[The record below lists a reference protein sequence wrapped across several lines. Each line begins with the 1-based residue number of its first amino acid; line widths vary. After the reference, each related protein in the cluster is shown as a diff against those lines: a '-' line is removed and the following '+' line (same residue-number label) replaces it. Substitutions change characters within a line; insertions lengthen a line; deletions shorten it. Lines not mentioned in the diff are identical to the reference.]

1 MKLKSEI
8 RDKLLETA
16 VIHGRPCEI
25 GSDVKLRNSI
35 SFLSIREFSAVI
47 LINVNVIRKYV

>member
-8 RDKLLETA
+8 RDKLLETT

-47 LINVNVIRKYV
+47 LIDVNVIRKYV